1 MKKMTRS
8 LYLQK
13 LLLLTNRINTTEFAF
28 MMVIADHYNAVE
40 GVARPGRLTI
50 MSEAKIKNKSSLSSV
65 IESLK
70 KKKFISVTGDG
81 QQANRYAP
89 DFAHIRLSCSKEGL
103 KKLESRDKVKLLVDE
118 LFSGSAENGLPIV
131 RKTDQGSPS
140 DVPAVNDRSIV
151 RETYQGSAENGL
163 PIVRKTDQG
172 SPSDVPERPKNVP
185 TQRPSET
192 SQASGGFQPEVGL
205 GSTQLSQPEKK
216 VTVAEYL
223 DKKKVITTSKVRDY
237 FRKPELEELF
247 ASVEIAEMHLTPFIP
262 EKRDPSIVAKEYEI
276 HIFKPLET
284 EFHRLPSQAE
294 LIKAINCDTFNGL
307 QRTWGNFSSRR
318 NSTILITEIRKA
330 MNATKL
336 VKQLERDD
344 FKQLQSFSE
353 TRRDNILSEKQDNN
367 DNHAPAA
374 PLDNADHF
382 HVALA
387 SQVERMTKETP
398 KEAAPT
404 QKPFASVKKPARY
417 DTSTIQEAL
426 RMKGPRIVNTNMTSP
441 PPTENNHDLT
451 TIPVIAERDVQL
463 EHHNPLILL
472 PPTNFLHRTS
482 RW

>member
-1 MKKMTRS
+1 
-8 LYLQK
+8 
-13 LLLLTNRINTTEFAF
+13 

-118 LFSGSAENGLPIV
+118 LFS
-131 RKTDQGSPS
+131 
-140 DVPAVNDRSIV
+140 
-151 RETYQGSAENGL
+151 GSAENGL